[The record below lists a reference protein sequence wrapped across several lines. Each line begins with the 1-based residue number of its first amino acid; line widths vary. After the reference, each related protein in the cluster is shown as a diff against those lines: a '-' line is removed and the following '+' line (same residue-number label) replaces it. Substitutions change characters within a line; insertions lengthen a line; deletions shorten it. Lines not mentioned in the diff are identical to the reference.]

1 MNLIKKTIKF
11 TATLVVVGIIA
22 FGTYL
27 LGQYQN
33 QIQVEKL
40 RDRMVVE
47 NQTVSKIELQV
58 MYVAKMLDGE
68 ARNHTGDWPHIMSA
82 VFNRMDDPRWANSLI
97 GVILTPRPSGKG
109 CEIDA
114 MCDRFMEDLSTVSG
128 VDALAYA
135 AKALKQHAAEEFR
148 LTHLGHSWAT
158 PAAAEG
164 HDYFEGLIPVAK
176 GTGHIY
182 FADAPVRPNARP
194 DTLGGNPPTE
204 SPRPQARP
212 ADSITLA
219 LMEAQAE

>member
-176 GTGHIY
+176 GTGHIF
-182 FADAPVRPNARP
+182 FADVPDDTMVRPDVPRDNA
-194 DTLGGNPPTE
+194 PTE
-204 SPRPQARP
+204 SLRPQARP
-212 ADSITLA
+212 ADSIILA